1 MSDDHPVPGQQP
13 FSLLLPVYRR
23 DSPAFLRRAFRS
35 ATQLQTRP
43 PAEVV
48 LVRDGPV
55 PPQLAAALDE
65 LAATSPVP
73 VVRVD
78 LPANRGLAVAL
89 EEGLARCS
97 HELVARMDADDV
109 SLPHRFA
116 VQLPLLDGEVDTCD
130 VVGSALEEFSGDDG
144 DDDDRDHDDGDG
156 AAPRGAGEVALAVR
170 TPPAGHDAIAVR
182 ARFHSP
188 FNHPT
193 VVYRRSA
200 VARAGGY
207 RDLPLLED
215 YWLFT
220 RMIATGS
227 KAANVQQP
235 LVRYRVGA
243 GAYARRGGLR
253 LLRSELELQRHLV
266 AEGFT
271 TPAQFAR
278 NVLVRGGYRAV
289 PQGLRRLAYRA
300 VFTRRPPSSS

>member
-1 MSDDHPVPGQQP
+1 MSGEP
-13 FSLLLPVYRR
+13 FSLLLPVYRA
-23 DSPAFLRRAFRS
+23 DSPAFLHRAFAS
-35 ATQLQTRP
+35 ATSQQTRP

-55 PPQLAAALDE
+55 PPDLAAALDE
-65 LAATSPVP
+65 LAAASAVP
-73 VVRVD
+73 VVRLD
-78 LPANRGLAVAL
+78 LPRNRGLASAL
-89 EEGLARCS
+89 EAGLARCS

-130 VVGSALEEFSGDDG
+130 VVGSALEEFSGGSDG
-144 DDDDRDHDDGDG
+144 SSSDGSG
-156 AAPRGAGEVALAVR
+156 SGAGGPGSGETTLAVR

-227 KAANVQQP
+227 KAANVTEP

-243 GAYARRGGLR
+243 GAYARRGGVR
-253 LLRSELELQRHLV
+253 LLRSELALQRHLL

-271 TPAQFAR
+271 TPAQFVR
-278 NVLVRGGYRAV
+278 NTAVRGGYRAV
-289 PQGLRRLAYRA
+289 PEGLRRLAYRA
-300 VFTRRPPSSS
+300 VFTRRPSS

>member
-1 MSDDHPVPGQQP
+1 MALSQP
-13 FSLLLPVYRR
+13 FSLLLPVYSA
-23 DSPAFLRRAFRS
+23 DSPAFLRRAFTS
-35 ATQLQTRP
+35 ATAQQTRP

-55 PPQLAAALDE
+55 PPQLDAVLAE

-73 VVRVD
+73 VVRLD
-78 LPANRGLAVAL
+78 LPVNRGLAAAL

-109 SLPHRFA
+109 SLPRRFA
-116 VQLPLLDGEVDTCD
+116 VQLPLLDGELDSCD
-130 VVGSALEEFSGDDG
+130 VVGSALEEFTGGDDV
-144 DDDDRDHDDGDG
+144 DG
-156 AAPRGAGEVALAVR
+156 GAGETTLAVR

-220 RMIATGS
+220 RMIASGA
-227 KAANVQQP
+227 KAANVTEP

-243 GAYARRGGLR
+243 GAYARRGGVR
-253 LLRSELELQRHLV
+253 LLRSELVLQRHLL
-266 AEGFT
+266 EDGFT
-271 TPAQFAR
+271 TPAQFVR
-278 NVLVRGGYRAV
+278 NAVVRGGYRAV
-289 PQGLRRLAYRA
+289 PEGLRRLAYRA
-300 VFTRRPPSSS
+300 VFTRRPA

>member
-1 MSDDHPVPGQQP
+1 MSRPATGPAGEP
-13 FSLLLPVYRR
+13 FSLLLPVYRA
-23 DSPAFLRRAFRS
+23 DSPAFLRRAFAS
-35 ATQLQTRP
+35 ATSQQTRP

-55 PPQLAAALDE
+55 PPDLAAVLDE
-65 LAATSPVP
+65 LAATSTVP
-73 VVRVD
+73 VVRLD
-78 LPANRGLAVAL
+78 LPLNRGLARAL
-89 EEGLARCS
+89 EAGLARCS

-130 VVGSALEEFSGDDG
+130 VVGSALEEFSGGPDDG
-144 DDDDRDHDDGDG
+144 EGG
-156 AAPRGAGEVALAVR
+156 ASGAGETTLAVR

-227 KAANVQQP
+227 KAANVPEP

-243 GAYARRGGLR
+243 GAYARRGGLQ
-253 LLRSELELQRHLV
+253 LLRSELALQRHLL

-278 NVLVRGGYRAV
+278 NTAVRGGYRAV
-289 PQGLRRLAYRA
+289 PEGLRRLAYRA
-300 VFTRRPPSSS
+300 VFTRRPPS

>member
-1 MSDDHPVPGQQP
+1 
-13 FSLLLPVYRR
+13 
-23 DSPAFLRRAFRS
+23 
-35 ATQLQTRP
+35 
-43 PAEVV
+43 VV

-55 PPQLAAALDE
+55 PDALAVALDE
-65 LAATSPVP
+65 LTATSPVP

-78 LPANRGLAVAL
+78 LPVNRGLAVAL
-89 EEGLARCS
+89 EEGLARCA

-116 VQLPLLDGEVDTCD
+116 VQLPLLDGGADTCD
-130 VVGSALEEFSGDDG
+130 VVGSALEEFTGG
-144 DDDDRDHDDGDG
+144 AADGDG
-156 AAPRGAGEVALAVR
+156 ERAAGETTLAVR

-200 VARAGGY
+200 VERAGGY

-220 RMIATGS
+220 RMIATGA

-300 VFTRRPPSSS
+300 VFTRRPPSS

>member
-1 MSDDHPVPGQQP
+1 MSGPAGEP

-35 ATQLQTRP
+35 ATHLQTRP

-55 PPQLAAALDE
+55 PDALARALDE
-65 LAATSPVP
+65 LTATSSVP

-116 VQLPLLDGEVDTCD
+116 VQLPLLDGGVDTCD
-130 VVGSALEEFSGDDG
+130 VVGSALEEFSGGPAEDAVG
-144 DDDDRDHDDGDG
+144 EVDDDEG
-156 AAPRGAGEVALAVR
+156 AAGAGETTLAVR

-220 RMIATGS
+220 RMIATGA

-253 LLRSELELQRHLV
+253 LLRSELVLQRHLV

-271 TPAQFAR
+271 TPAQFVR

>member
-1 MSDDHPVPGQQP
+1 MSRPATGPAGEP
-13 FSLLLPVYRR
+13 FSLLLPVYRA
-23 DSPAFLRRAFRS
+23 DSPAFLRRAFAS
-35 ATQLQTRP
+35 ATSQQTRP

-55 PPQLAAALDE
+55 PPDLAAVLDE
-65 LAATSPVP
+65 LAATSTVP
-73 VVRVD
+73 VVRLD
-78 LPANRGLAVAL
+78 LPLNRGLARAL
-89 EEGLARCS
+89 EAGLARCS

-130 VVGSALEEFSGDDG
+130 VVGSALEEFSGGSDDG
-144 DDDDRDHDDGDG
+144 EGG
-156 AAPRGAGEVALAVR
+156 ASGAGETTLAVR

-227 KAANVQQP
+227 KAANVPEP

-253 LLRSELELQRHLV
+253 LLRSELALQRHLL

-278 NVLVRGGYRAV
+278 NTAVRGGYRAV
-289 PQGLRRLAYRA
+289 PEGLRRLAYRA
-300 VFTRRPPSSS
+300 VFTRRPPS

>member
-1 MSDDHPVPGQQP
+1 MSPPLAGAGEP

-23 DSPAFLRRAFRS
+23 DSPAFLRRAFAS
-35 ATQLQTRP
+35 ATREQTRP

-55 PPQLAAALDE
+55 PDALAVVLDQLEASSA
-65 LAATSPVP
+65 VP

-78 LPANRGLAVAL
+78 LPVNRGLAAAL
-89 EEGLARCS
+89 EAGLARCS

-130 VVGSALEEFSGDDG
+130 VVGSALEEFSGGPSDQ
-144 DDDDRDHDDGDG
+144 DDDEH
-156 AAPRGAGEVALAVR
+156 AASGAGETTLAVR

-227 KAANVQQP
+227 RAANVQVP

-253 LLRSELELQRHLV
+253 LLRSELQLQRHLV

>member
-1 MSDDHPVPGQQP
+1 MTRTAGEP
-13 FSLLLPVYRR
+13 FSLLLPVYRA
-23 DSPAFLRRAFRS
+23 DSPAFLRRAFAS
-35 ATQLQTRP
+35 ATSQQTRP

-55 PPQLAAALDE
+55 PPELARALDE
-65 LAATSPVP
+65 LQAASAVP
-73 VVRVD
+73 VARLD
-78 LPANRGLAVAL
+78 LPENRGLASAL
-89 EEGLARCS
+89 EAGLARCS

-130 VVGSALEEFSGDDG
+130 VVGSALEEFSGGPGSDVVGSDA
-144 DDDDRDHDDGDG
+144 G
-156 AAPRGAGEVALAVR
+156 AAETTLAVR

-227 KAANVQQP
+227 KAANVTEP

-253 LLRSELELQRHLV
+253 LLRSELALQRHLL

-278 NVLVRGGYRAV
+278 NTAVRGGYRAV
-289 PQGLRRLAYRA
+289 PEGLRRLAYRA
-300 VFTRRPPSSS
+300 VFTRRPPS

>member
-1 MSDDHPVPGQQP
+1 MSRPSAGTAGEP
-13 FSLLLPVYRR
+13 FSLLLPVYRA
-23 DSPAFLRRAFRS
+23 DSPAFLRRAFAS
-35 ATQLQTRP
+35 ATSQQTRP

-55 PPQLAAALDE
+55 PPELAAVLDE
-65 LAATSPVP
+65 LAAGSAVP
-73 VVRVD
+73 VVRLD
-78 LPANRGLAVAL
+78 LPQNRGLASAL
-89 EEGLARCS
+89 EAGLARCS

-130 VVGSALEEFSGDDG
+130 VVGSALEEFSGGSDA
-144 DDDDRDHDDGDG
+144 GDG
-156 AAPRGAGEVALAVR
+156 SGETTLAVR

-227 KAANVQQP
+227 KAANVAEP

-253 LLRSELELQRHLV
+253 LLRSELALQRHLL

-278 NVLVRGGYRAV
+278 NTAVRGGYRAV
-289 PQGLRRLAYRA
+289 PEGLRRLAYRA
-300 VFTRRPPSSS
+300 VFTRRPSA

>member
-1 MSDDHPVPGQQP
+1 MSRPLGGGGEP

-23 DSPAFLRRAFRS
+23 DSPAFLRRAFAS
-35 ATQLQTRP
+35 ATADQTRP

-55 PPQLAAALDE
+55 PPALAAVLEE
-65 LAATSPVP
+65 LTATSTAP

-78 LPANRGLAVAL
+78 LPDNLGLAVAL
-89 EEGLARCS
+89 EAGLARCA

-130 VVGSALEEFSGDDG
+130 VVGSALEEFSGG
-144 DDDDRDHDDGDG
+144 AADDDEG
-156 AAPRGAGEVALAVR
+156 AAASAGETTLAVR

-220 RMIATGS
+220 RMIATGA
-227 KAANVQQP
+227 KAANVAEP

-253 LLRSELELQRHLV
+253 LLRSELALQRHLV

-271 TPAQFAR
+271 TPAQCAR

-300 VFTRRPPSSS
+300 VFTRRPPSS

>member
-1 MSDDHPVPGQQP
+1 MSSPAGQP

-23 DSPAFLRRAFRS
+23 DSPAFLRRAFAS
-35 ATQLQTRP
+35 ATHEQTRP

-55 PPQLAAALDE
+55 PDTLARALDE
-65 LAATSPVP
+65 LTATSTAP

-78 LPANRGLAVAL
+78 LPVNRGLAVAL
-89 EEGLARCS
+89 EEGLARCA

-130 VVGSALEEFSGDDG
+130 VVGSALEEFTGGPSDDDG
-144 DDDDRDHDDGDG
+144 E
-156 AAPRGAGEVALAVR
+156 RGAGAGETTLAVR

-200 VARAGGY
+200 VERAGGY

-220 RMIATGS
+220 RMIATGA

-278 NVLVRGGYRAV
+278 NVVVRGGYRAV

>member
-1 MSDDHPVPGQQP
+1 MSRPATGPAGEP
-13 FSLLLPVYRR
+13 FSLLLPVYRA
-23 DSPAFLRRAFRS
+23 DSPAFLRRAFAS
-35 ATQLQTRP
+35 ATSQQTRP

-55 PPQLAAALDE
+55 PPDLAAVLDE
-65 LAATSPVP
+65 LAATSTVP
-73 VVRVD
+73 VVRLD
-78 LPANRGLAVAL
+78 LPLNRGLARAL
-89 EEGLARCS
+89 EAGLARCS

-130 VVGSALEEFSGDDG
+130 VVGSALEEFSGGSDDG
-144 DDDDRDHDDGDG
+144 EGG
-156 AAPRGAGEVALAVR
+156 ASGAGETTLAVR

-227 KAANVQQP
+227 KAANVTEP

-243 GAYARRGGLR
+243 GAYARRGGVR
-253 LLRSELELQRHLV
+253 LLRSELALQRHLL

-271 TPAQFAR
+271 TPAQFVR
-278 NVLVRGGYRAV
+278 NTAVRGGYRAV
-289 PQGLRRLAYRA
+289 PEGLRRLAYRA
-300 VFTRRPPSSS
+300 VFTRRPSS